1 MMKGM
6 AAARLRRAVKNL
18 KRGSVLKAGQ
28 QRGRLSAEER
38 FEEVSLLRYRE
49 RKQSI
54 VVWGVE
60 IEAQKLQVFRADSSG
75 AFKLND
81 LRYSR

>member
-6 AAARLRRAVKNL
+6 AAARLRRAVKSL

-28 QRGRLSAEER
+28 RGFLLSAEER
-38 FEEVSLLRYRE
+38 F
-49 RKQSI
+49 
-54 VVWGVE
+54 
-60 IEAQKLQVFRADSSG
+60 RADSSG
-75 AFKLND
+75 VIKIND